1 MIMHMAIRHY
11 RVPAGQV
18 DEVVRRVDDLWLER
32 ARRLPGFISYYVTK
46 GGGDRL
52 TSVMVFAEE
61 EQIEK
66 AVEAS
71 AEWVGAS
78 LMDQDVEFLEMWQ
91 GEVVVHGGA

>member
-1 MIMHMAIRHY
+1 MHMAIRHY
-11 RVPAGQV
+11 RLPADQV

-32 ARRLPGFISYYVTK
+32 ARQLPGFISYYVART
-46 GGGDRL
+46 GEDRL
-52 TSVMVFAEE
+52 TSIMVFAEK
-61 EQIEK
+61 EQEEK

-78 LMDQDVEFLEMWQ
+78 LLDQDVEFLEMWR